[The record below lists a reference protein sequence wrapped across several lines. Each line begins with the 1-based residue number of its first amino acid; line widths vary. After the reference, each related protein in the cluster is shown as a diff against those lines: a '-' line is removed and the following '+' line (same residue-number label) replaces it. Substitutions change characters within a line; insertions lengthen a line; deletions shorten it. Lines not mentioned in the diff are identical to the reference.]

1 MMIFK
6 KAIAR
11 RTFLRGAGTALA
23 LPFLDAMIPAFAASG
38 GVTKPPLR
46 VAYVYFPVGRIM
58 KNWTPVAEGTNF
70 ELTPS
75 LQPFAPYREQMLV
88 LSGMD
93 IKAAHLLP
101 GEGGGGNHGRPCAA
115 FLTGVHPYT
124 DSLGISFDQIIAKH
138 VGHNTPLASLQL
150 GLDPP
155 EWAAEAEVDYPGY
168 YRSTVSWRNSTTPL
182 PVEHNPRRVFERLF
196 GDTDTLDP
204 EAMRLRIKRQSSVL
218 DSVSNRVNHLMG
230 SVGASDRHKLE
241 EYLDAVRDIERGIQ
255 VAESRTASG
264 TGNGIDQENGV
275 TRPSGIPETVMEH
288 ARLMADLMV
297 LAYQGNM
304 TQVVTFMTGHE
315 GTNRNYTELGALD
328 GHHSLSHHKG
338 VARSIELVAEV
349 DRYQSEMVAYFL
361 QKMRS
366 TPDVGDTTLLD
377 NAIIM
382 AGSGLSDGNL
392 HLHTNVPVVVFGGA
406 QSGFKGGRHLRY
418 NSEPLSNLH
427 LAILDR
433 FGAPADEYFANETS
447 DATGILKGLA

>member
-6 KAIAR
+6 KAIPR

-23 LPFLDAMIPAFAASG
+23 LPFLDAMVPALASTG
-38 GVTKPPLR
+38 GGASKPPLR

-58 KNWTPVAEGTNF
+58 KDWTPVSEGSNF
-70 ELTPS
+70 ELTSS

-168 YRSTVSWRNSTTPL
+168 YRSTISWRNSTTPL

-218 DSVSNRVNHLMG
+218 DSVSNRVNNLMR
-230 SVGASDRHKLE
+230 SVGASDRYKLE

-255 VAESRTASG
+255 VAESRATSASG
-264 TGNGIDQENGV
+264 NSITGRENGLI
-275 TRPSGIPETVMEH
+275 RPSGIPESVMDH

-338 VARSIELVAEV
+338 VVFPAKDADY
-349 DRYQSEMVAYFL
+349 DR
-361 QKMRS
+361 
-366 TPDVGDTTLLD
+366 
-377 NAIIM
+377 
-382 AGSGLSDGNL
+382 
-392 HLHTNVPVVVFGGA
+392 
-406 QSGFKGGRHLRY
+406 
-418 NSEPLSNLH
+418 
-427 LAILDR
+427 
-433 FGAPADEYFANETS
+433 
-447 DATGILKGLA
+447 